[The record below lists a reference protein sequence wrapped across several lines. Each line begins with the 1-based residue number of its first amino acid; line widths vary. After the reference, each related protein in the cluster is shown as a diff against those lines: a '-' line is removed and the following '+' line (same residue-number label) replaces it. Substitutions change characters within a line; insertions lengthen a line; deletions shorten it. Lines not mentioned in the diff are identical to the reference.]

1 MNPVVITD
9 SDSLLEK
16 KQRLAELLRAKL
28 AKPRRCPVS
37 YTQRR
42 LWLLQQME
50 PESPLYNVPHSVRL
64 IGELDLKGLEQSLS
78 GIAQRHEVLRTQF
91 PLHEGEPVQEIHPAK
106 AVKLPIVDLSGFADH
121 ERELLA
127 QDARQEEAECPF
139 ALETEHLFRVRLVR
153 LKEQEYELLLT
164 MHHMVT
170 DDWSYGIFTQEL
182 EAFYTAYVNGQS
194 PSLPPLEIQYADYA
208 SWQLKNIGSE
218 ELQAQTAWWR
228 KHLAAAPVLNLP
240 EDRVE
245 PSGNRARERGFQ
257 FTFSAET
264 SLQLKEWGQR
274 EGMTPFMSLLAG
286 FSWLLGRYA
295 RTDDVIIGTIIANRN
310 RPETERVIGPFV
322 NTLPLRIDLSGGPS
336 FRALAKRVR
345 EVTLGAYA
353 HQDVPFETLVE
364 ELSPKREQS
373 GAPLFQAM
381 LVLQN
386 ATGDQLR
393 LPGLNVVGNLELEM
407 MFPLMHLA
415 VEMAEKPT
423 GELEGNLLYDPGRFR
438 RGTMERLWRAY
449 ELLSRKSV
457 VMPDLPL
464 TEHSL
469 LDEQE
474 ALQILVDWNRTEADY
489 PEQRCI
495 HQLIEEQVQSQPH
508 ATAAV
513 FRETTLSYLD
523 LDRKANQMARQLQ
536 SFGVGPEIRVAMCM
550 ERGLDMLVAI
560 IGTLKAGGAYV
571 PLDPAYPRERL
582 EFMMEDTGPAVL
594 LTQTKFRERFTG
606 AQPAIV
612 CLDEEPAQFAR
623 YSQDPVE
630 CEASAANLAYI
641 IYTSGSTGRP
651 KGVLITH
658 GGLCNVIAECI
669 RRFQAGPGWRI
680 AQLASL
686 SFDASVLEIFMPLCT
701 GGQLHVVDQE
711 TLLSSSRF
719 AGLLQ
724 DQDINITV
732 GAPSVFNILPYEQ
745 EFPDLR
751 VMIVG
756 GEVCPPATAARWA
769 RGRELFNVYAP
780 TESTIFSTT
789 FQCTGHSKY
798 SPLVGKPIGNTRVY
812 ILDENVVPVPVG
824 VPGEIYLGGVGIA
837 RGYWNRPE
845 LTAERF
851 VPDPF
856 SGTAA
861 ARLYKS
867 GDLARYTHDGN
878 LEFLGRVDHQV
889 KLRGYRIELGEIE
902 ANLLQHE
909 SVREAVV
916 ILWEE
921 DNDKK
926 LVAYVV
932 AKKDAEVQVNVLRL
946 WLQKRLPEYMVPAA
960 IMVLEDM
967 PRMVNGKVERQALP
981 APTQDADAVR
991 NYAAPR
997 NEMEE
1002 AICRIWAETLGIE
1015 RVGVEDSFFDLGG
1028 HSLLATRV
1036 MSQVRSEFGIEVPLR
1051 VLFEQ
1056 PKVAGFALEVE
1067 KLQREGQTPEFSIS
1081 PVERGGDIPLSYA
1094 QRRLWFVHK
1103 LQPDSVAYNAPFN
1116 FRLVGNLD
1124 RFLLQKC
1131 LTEIVRRHEILRTTF
1146 PAHEGE
1152 PVQKI
1157 HPPLPVMLPMVDL
1170 SGIEAKDR
1178 SGLARQLRQMEAER
1192 PFNLARYP
1200 IFEAKLVRLGETEY
1214 ELLTTMHH
1222 MVNDGWSS
1230 AIFVHELSALW
1241 TAYMQGKPSPLPEPK
1256 IQYADYAVWQR
1267 RWLETEVLDQ
1277 QMPYWRKQLTGST
1290 VLDLPTDYPRKP
1302 IANHPG
1308 ATLPFALS
1316 RAQSEGIAE
1325 LGRQEGATVF
1335 MVMLAAFQ
1343 WLLSRLSGQEDIS
1356 IGTVIANRN
1365 RKETES
1371 LMGCFVNTLVL
1382 RTDVSGAPTFR
1393 KLVKRVRELTLSAYA
1408 HQDVPFEK
1416 LVEELNPE
1424 RDLLRSPLFQV
1435 RFALDNGTG
1444 TALDLAG
1451 LQVESIEMELPQI
1464 KFDLTLLV
1472 QESADRELKGYLVYA
1487 ADLFE
1492 RAGMARL
1499 LERYALLLQRA
1510 LASPDSPLPHISL
1523 SEENEQR
1530 QVLEDW
1536 NRSERSYSLEEC
1548 THEIFERQVRSDPHA
1563 SAVVYEGARLSYA
1576 ELNARA
1582 NQLARYLNEMGVG
1595 PEVRVGIC
1603 MDRNLD
1609 LIIALLGIL
1618 KAGGAYVPIDPSLPS
1633 DRVGFLLEDAEI
1645 PVLLTTE
1652 QHRNRLP
1659 SQWIQTVCLDT
1670 EWDSLAGLSLEN
1682 LDTNF
1687 FPENLAYVIYTSGS
1701 AGKPKAVGV
1710 EHRQIVNYAN
1720 AVTERMKC
1728 PPKSRFAFVS
1738 TIAADLG
1745 NTVLFAALL
1754 HGGELHVISEETAR
1768 DARKLCVYFREN
1780 KIDCTKI
1787 TPSHLASLQVVQE
1800 TEDLLPRDLLVLGGE
1815 AFQWKWAEGLR
1826 KLRPSCRMM
1835 NHYGPTECT
1844 VGALAG
1850 FLDELLEAGS
1860 VNVPLGRPLANT
1872 RLYVL
1877 GESMAPL
1884 PPGMVG
1890 ELYIGGAGV
1899 ARGYLK
1905 REDLTAERFV
1915 PDPFSDHA
1923 GARLYRTGDRARWLS
1938 NGTLEFL
1945 GRIDHQVK
1953 IRGFRVELGE
1963 IESALKQHPEV
1974 RQSAVVL
1981 REDAGQKKLLAY
1993 VSLRDYGVETIPERL
2008 HKLPNGLTIAHHN
2021 ATETEYLYRANFQSP
2036 IYAELGMDMPADACV
2051 FDVGANIGM
2060 FTLFAGE
2067 QCPRG
2072 RIFAFEPIESVFR
2085 NAEYNA
2091 TLCKAKTKVFNVGL
2105 SDTNTT
2111 TEFTFYPDFSMQS
2124 LLKAYADPNIE
2135 AKFQKQTQLCTLR
2148 RLSDVLR
2155 EQDVDYIDL
2164 LKLDVQRAELDVLR
2178 GIDPQDWEKIGQ
2190 VLLFI
2195 IRHSSAALT
2204 QARVKEVSLVLK
2216 TQGFEVSARQM
2227 GELNSGDWVVYAR
2240 NQATLDRRSSLSRK
2254 TESLQMATS
2263 GDELKDYLR
2272 GRLPEYML
2280 PAAIVVLPNLPLT
2293 PNGKLDRHALPLP
2306 SQMMENKRAFIAPR
2320 NEVEEKLCRI
2330 WEEVLQVERVSVMDN
2345 FFELGGHSL
2354 LATQIISR
2362 IQAGLQLE
2370 IPLTA
2375 IFTSPTVAQLALE
2388 LPKIQERS
2396 QPDAIQPLDRKA
2408 FRAKQATM

>member
-1 MNPVVITD
+1 MNPVVFTD

-16 KQRLAELLRAKL
+16 KQRLGELLRAKL

-64 IGELDLKGLEQSLS
+64 IGKLDLKGLEESLS
-78 GIAQRHEVLRTQF
+78 GIAKRHEILRTQF

-106 AVKLPIVDLSGFADH
+106 SVKVPILDLSGFADH

-127 QDARQEEAECPF
+127 QDARQEEAERPF
-139 ALETEHLFRVRLVR
+139 ALETEPLFRSRLVR
-153 LKEQEYELLLT
+153 LKEHEHELLLT

-182 EAFYTAYVNGQS
+182 EAFYTAYIDGRP

-218 ELQAQTAWWR
+218 ELQAQIAWWR
-228 KHLAAAPVLNLP
+228 KQLTGAPMLDLP

-245 PSGNRARERGFQ
+245 SPGNRSRERGFQ
-257 FTFSAET
+257 FAFSAET
-264 SLQLKEWGQR
+264 SLQLKEWGRR
-274 EGMTPFMSLLAG
+274 EGMTPFMLLLAG

-295 RTDDVIIGTIIANRN
+295 RTDDVVIGTILANRN
-310 RPETERVIGPFV
+310 RAETERVIGPFV
-322 NTLPLRIDLSGGPS
+322 NTLLLRIDVSGGPS
-336 FRALAKRVR
+336 FRELAKRVR

-393 LPGLNVVGNLELEM
+393 LPGLKVVGNLELEM

-415 VEMAEKPT
+415 VEMLEKPT
-423 GELEGNLLYDPGRFR
+423 GEFEGNLLYNPGRFR
-438 RGTMERLWRAY
+438 RDTMERLWRTY

-457 VMPDLPL
+457 LLPDVPMA
-464 TEHSL
+464 EHSL
-469 LDEQE
+469 LDEHE
-474 ALQILVDWNRTEADY
+474 AQQVLVDWNRTEAGY
-489 PEQRCI
+489 PKQRAI
-495 HQLIEEQVQSQPH
+495 NQLIEEQVRSRPG

-513 FRETTLSYLD
+513 FGETTLSYLD
-523 LDRKANQMARQLQ
+523 LDRKANQLARHLQ
-536 SFGVGPEIRVAMCM
+536 SFGVGPEIRVAMCL
-550 ERGLDMLVAI
+550 ERGLDMLIAI
-560 IGTLKAGGAYV
+560 LGTLKAGGAYV

-582 EFMMEDTGPAVL
+582 EFMLEDAEPAVL
-594 LTQTKFRERFTG
+594 LTQTKFRDSFTG
-606 AQPAIV
+606 TQSTVV
-612 CLDEEPAQFAR
+612 CLDGEESRQIAR
-623 YSQDPVE
+623 HSPGPLE
-630 CEASAANLAYI
+630 CKVSADNLAYI

-658 GGLCNVIAECI
+658 AGLCNVIAECT
-669 RRFQAGPGWRI
+669 RRFQAGPGCRV

-724 DQDINITV
+724 EQGINIAL
-732 GAPSVFNILPYEQ
+732 GAPSVFNILPREQ

-756 GEVCPPATAARWA
+756 GEVCPPAAAARWA
-769 RGRELFNVYAP
+769 RGRKLFNVYAP

-789 FQCTGHSKY
+789 FQCTGQSKY
-798 SPLVGKPIGNTRVY
+798 SPFVGKPIGNTRVY
-812 ILDENVVPVPVG
+812 ILDENLIPVPVG
-824 VPGEIYLGGVGIA
+824 VPGEIYLGGIGIA

-856 SGTAA
+856 SGSAA
-861 ARLYKS
+861 ARLYRS
-867 GDLARYTHDGN
+867 GDLARYMHDGN
-878 LEFLGRVDHQV
+878 LDFLGRVDHQV
-889 KLRGYRIELGEIE
+889 KLRGFRIELGEIE

-916 ILWEE
+916 VLWEE
-921 DNDKK
+921 GNDKK

-932 AKKDAEVQVNVLRL
+932 LKKDAEVQANALRV

-960 IMVLEDM
+960 MMVLEDM
-967 PRMVNGKVERQALP
+967 PRMVNGKVERRALP
-981 APTQDADAVR
+981 APTQDADATR

-1015 RVGVEDSFFDLGG
+1015 RVGIEESFFDLGG

-1036 MSQVRSEFGIEVPLR
+1036 MSQVRSEFGVEVPLR

-1056 PKVAGFALEVE
+1056 PTVAGFALEVE
-1067 KLQREGQTPEFSIS
+1067 KLMREGQTSELSIS
-1081 PVERGGDIPLSYA
+1081 PVERGADIPLSYA
-1094 QRRLWFVHK
+1094 QRRLWFVHQ
-1103 LQPDSVAYNAPFN
+1103 LQPDSIAYNAPFN
-1116 FRLVGNLD
+1116 FRLVGDLD
-1124 RFLLQKC
+1124 RSLLQKC

-1152 PVQKI
+1152 PIQRI
-1157 HPPLPVMLPMVDL
+1157 HPPAPVMLPVVDL
-1170 SGIEAKDR
+1170 SGIEARHR

-1192 PFNLARYP
+1192 PLNLAQYS
-1200 IFEAKLVRLGETEY
+1200 IFEAKLLKLSESDH

-1230 AIFVHELSALW
+1230 GIFVHELTALW
-1241 TAYMQGKPSPLPEPK
+1241 TAYKQGKPSPLPEPK

-1267 RWLETEVLDQ
+1267 RWLETEVLDK
-1277 QMPYWRKQLTGST
+1277 QMPYWRKQLSGST

-1316 RAQSEGIAE
+1316 RARSESIAE

-1343 WLLSRLSGQEDIS
+1343 WLLSRLSGQEDVS

-1382 RTDVSGAPTFR
+1382 RTDVSGGPTFR
-1393 KLVKRVRELTLSAYA
+1393 ELVKRVRELTLSAYA

-1444 TALDLAG
+1444 ASLDLAG
-1451 LQVESIEMELPQI
+1451 LQVENIEMELPQI

-1487 ADLFE
+1487 ADLFQV
-1492 RAGMARL
+1492 AGMARL

-1510 LASPDSPLPHISL
+1510 LAAPDSPLPHISL
-1523 SEENEQR
+1523 WEEREQQ
-1530 QVLEDW
+1530 QVLHDL
-1536 NRSERSYSLEEC
+1536 NRSERSYSLERC
-1548 THEIFERQVRSDPHA
+1548 THEIFERQAQSDPHA
-1563 SAVVYEGARLSYA
+1563 SAVAYEGVRLSYA

-1582 NQLARYLNEMGVG
+1582 NQLARYLSEMGVG

-1603 MDRNLD
+1603 MDRSLD
-1609 LIIALLGIL
+1609 LIVALLGIL

-1633 DRVGFLLEDAEI
+1633 ERVGFLLEDAEI

-1670 EWDSLAGLSLEN
+1670 EWDSLAGLSPEN
-1682 LDTNF
+1682 LAPQC

-1720 AVTERMKC
+1720 AVTEKMKC

-1745 NTVLFAALL
+1745 NTVLFAGLL

-1768 DARKLCVYFREN
+1768 DARKLCAYFREN
-1780 KIDCTKI
+1780 EIDCTKI
-1787 TPSHLASLQVVQE
+1787 TPSHLASLKVLQA
-1800 TEDLLPRDLLVLGGE
+1800 TEDLLPRNLLVLGGE
-1815 AFQWKWAEGLR
+1815 AFQWKWTEDIR
-1826 KLRPSCRMM
+1826 KLRPSCRIM

-1844 VGALAG
+1844 VGAVAG
-1850 FLDELLEAGS
+1850 FLDELREAGS

-1877 GESMAPL
+1877 GESMAAL

-1905 REDLTAERFV
+1905 R
-1915 PDPFSDHA
+1915 
-1923 GARLYRTGDRARWLS
+1923 
-1938 NGTLEFL
+1938 
-1945 GRIDHQVK
+1945 
-1953 IRGFRVELGE
+1953 
-1963 IESALKQHPEV
+1963 
-1974 RQSAVVL
+1974 
-1981 REDAGQKKLLAY
+1981 
-1993 VSLRDYGVETIPERL
+1993 
-2008 HKLPNGLTIAHHN
+2008 
-2021 ATETEYLYRANFQSP
+2021 
-2036 IYAELGMDMPADACV
+2036 
-2051 FDVGANIGM
+2051 
-2060 FTLFAGE
+2060 
-2067 QCPRG
+2067 
-2072 RIFAFEPIESVFR
+2072 
-2085 NAEYNA
+2085 
-2091 TLCKAKTKVFNVGL
+2091 
-2105 SDTNTT
+2105 
-2111 TEFTFYPDFSMQS
+2111 
-2124 LLKAYADPNIE
+2124 
-2135 AKFQKQTQLCTLR
+2135 
-2148 RLSDVLR
+2148 
-2155 EQDVDYIDL
+2155 
-2164 LKLDVQRAELDVLR
+2164 
-2178 GIDPQDWEKIGQ
+2178 
-2190 VLLFI
+2190 
-2195 IRHSSAALT
+2195 
-2204 QARVKEVSLVLK
+2204 
-2216 TQGFEVSARQM
+2216 
-2227 GELNSGDWVVYAR
+2227 
-2240 NQATLDRRSSLSRK
+2240 
-2254 TESLQMATS
+2254 
-2263 GDELKDYLR
+2263 
-2272 GRLPEYML
+2272 
-2280 PAAIVVLPNLPLT
+2280 
-2293 PNGKLDRHALPLP
+2293 
-2306 SQMMENKRAFIAPR
+2306 
-2320 NEVEEKLCRI
+2320 
-2330 WEEVLQVERVSVMDN
+2330 
-2345 FFELGGHSL
+2345 
-2354 LATQIISR
+2354 
-2362 IQAGLQLE
+2362 
-2370 IPLTA
+2370 
-2375 IFTSPTVAQLALE
+2375 
-2388 LPKIQERS
+2388 
-2396 QPDAIQPLDRKA
+2396 
-2408 FRAKQATM
+2408 